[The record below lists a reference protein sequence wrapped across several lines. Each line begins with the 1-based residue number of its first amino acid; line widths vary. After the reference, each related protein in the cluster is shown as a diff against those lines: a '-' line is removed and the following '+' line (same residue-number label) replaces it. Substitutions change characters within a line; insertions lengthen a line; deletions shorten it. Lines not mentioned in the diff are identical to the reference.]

1 LPDRRGFLYPANYHD
16 RIASKEV
23 MRPFFGECDR
33 ARQWISA
40 GLDSE
45 LSEFEGV
52 LLEGHLAAC
61 KACTAFLVET
71 RSLTNELR
79 RSPLEHFDVRVAARK
94 RPRIALRLS
103 PVAASLAIVAVG
115 VGSILASVRVGPF
128 VGSSGRQTPPV
139 GPNVGAAPTNA
150 LHQAMAQRTVKISAV
165 RAREPKSGPVV
176 HP

>member
-1 LPDRRGFLYPANYHD
+1 
-16 RIASKEV
+16 V
-23 MRPFFGECDR
+23 RPFIGECER

-45 LSEFEGV
+45 LSEFEGA

-61 KACTAFLVET
+61 KGCTAFLIET

-79 RSPLEHFDVRVAARK
+79 SAPMEHFDVRVVARK

-103 PVAASLAIVAVG
+103 PVAASLAVVVVG

-128 VGSSGRQTPPV
+128 VSADRQAPAV

-150 LHQAMAQRTVKISAV
+150 LRQETVRRSVNISGL
-165 RAREPKSGPVV
+165 RARQPKRGPV
-176 HP
+176 

>member
-1 LPDRRGFLYPANYHD
+1 V
-16 RIASKEV
+16 K
-23 MRPFFGECDR
+23 PFFGECER

-40 GLDSE
+40 GLYDE

-52 LLEGHLAAC
+52 LLEGHLVVC
-61 KACTAFLVET
+61 RACTAFLVET

-79 RSPLEHFDVRVAARK
+79 RSPLEHSEVRVAARK

-128 VGSSGRQTPPV
+128 VGSASRQTPQV
-139 GPNVGAAPTNA
+139 GPNFGAAPTNV
-150 LHQAMAQRTVKISAV
+150 LRQAMSQRSVKISALHS
-165 RAREPKSGPVV
+165 RKLKRGPVLS
-176 HP
+176 HNR

>member
-1 LPDRRGFLYPANYHD
+1 
-16 RIASKEV
+16 
-23 MRPFFGECDR
+23 MRPFTGECDR

-40 GLDSE
+40 GLDGE

-79 RSPLEHFDVRVAARK
+79 NTPMEHFDVRVAARK
-94 RPRIALRLS
+94 RRRIAFRLS
-103 PVAASLAIVAVG
+103 PVAASLAVVAVG
-115 VGSILASVRVGPF
+115 VGSVLASVRVGSF
-128 VGSSGRQTPPV
+128 VGSSGRETPSV

-150 LHQAMAQRTVKISAV
+150 LRQATTQRTVKITALH
-165 RAREPKSGPVV
+165 AREPKNGPVL